1 MNKELETKKREL
13 IEKVEGWTFRGEE
26 DKAKQALII
35 KLLEGTSVEDVDF
48 SQALE
53 DGTAEEII
61 NLDLDCYNLADFV
74 TWLSKN
80 NFDLFNNYRFAETVE
95 ISDAVKE
102 VEDMQEEPSY
112 CYDFD
117 IEEFNSLESQEAKE
131 EYIKDKFDGL
141 LYSDRV
147 LVIQW

>member
-1 MNKELETKKREL
+1 
-13 IEKVEGWTFRGEE
+13 
-26 DKAKQALII
+26 
-35 KLLEGTSVEDVDF
+35 LLEGTSAEDVDF

-53 DGTAEEII
+53 DGTAEDII
-61 NLDLDCYNLADFV
+61 SLDLDCYNLADFV
-74 TWLSKN
+74 KWLSKN

-95 ISDAVKE
+95 IADAVKE

-117 IEEFNSLESQEAKE
+117 LEEFNSLETQEAKE

>member
-26 DKAKQALII
+26 GEAMQALII
-35 KLLEGTSVEDVDF
+35 KLLEGTSAEDVDF

-53 DGTAEEII
+53 DGTAENII
-61 NLDLDCYNLADFV
+61 SLDLDCYNLADFV
-74 TWLSKN
+74 KWLSKN
-80 NFDLFNNYRFAETVE
+80 NFDLFNGYRFAETIEVA
-95 ISDAVKE
+95 DAVKE

-117 IEEFNSLESQEAKE
+117 LEEFNSLESQEDKE
-131 EYIKDKFDGL
+131 NYIKDKFDGL